1 MAEQRQPFRFRLPW
15 LSTPAAPAPRPAA
28 ESQPPRPPVQ
38 TQTSTQPTTTT
49 VPYQRPPFRPAGIAP
64 APQVTSQAQA
74 PQRTEPQQPSQ
85 SRATTQPQVTSQ
97 PTSTPSRS
105 TTQTQAAVPPPS
117 RATTQPQVTSQPA
130 SAPSRSTTQSQAAVP
145 PPSRA
150 TTQPQAT
157 SQPASTPS
165 RSTTQAQAA
174 VPPPPGATTQPQ
186 VTSQPASSPSRS
198 TTQPQAAVP
207 PPSRA
212 TNGSRVTSQPASPS
226 RTTNQTR
233 NVASLPS
240 SPSRAAPQ
248 SRAYSVPPSP
258 SRTSQTQP
266 ASRTDPQPE
275 APPRLSSQPA
285 GRTTSQPSSPAL
297 TTTQVQPTGTTN
309 SQPKIQE
316 SSQPTPTSTQSPS
329 SVSELEP
336 KPVVVSQPPSQ
347 EPQPKAQVPSET
359 TSKPQNNT
367 PVETSS
373 QPDGVATQP
382 TKVSPASIEATET
395 LAPTKKLDSK
405 PLPEKESEESQVGK
419 KVVQEKIEEK
429 KSGPA
434 YEEPAKRTIAELVS
448 SATAGL
454 ETQAKDL
461 QSFVFQAKHKQHEKR
476 EETFE
481 RKETVVTTSSN
492 AEQIKTSSS
501 VHPKGRHTSIR
512 STTQRPSAISSGGQV
527 PPFHEEVTKDISRF
541 VQKLAGGHQMDEN
554 PVSIITLTGE
564 NRGATMHL
572 SSELAKKEEAVHIHR
587 GYKLNPDESINDTT
601 VIEGSSKDKVSK
613 ENFPSCLHV
622 NSNVQSI
629 NNSIVSDTSFTARNP
644 GVHCALSLDQG
655 DSIKSKG
662 KPALLETH
670 KAEFSVTPAEKHT
683 YEPTVKRRC
692 LRGLFMESS
701 DSDPDN
707 PEKPRRHGCR
717 YSCGDQKNKDK
728 DIGVQ

>member
-15 LSTPAAPAPRPAA
+15 LSTPAAPAPRPATQ
-28 ESQPPRPPVQ
+28 SQPPRPPVQ
-38 TQTSTQPTTTT
+38 TQTSTQPTTTN

-97 PTSTPSRS
+97 PASKPSRS
-105 TTQTQAAVPPPS
+105 TTQT
-117 RATTQPQVTSQPA
+117 
-130 SAPSRSTTQSQAAVP
+130 
-145 PPSRA
+145 
-150 TTQPQAT
+150 
-157 SQPASTPS
+157 
-165 RSTTQAQAA
+165 
-174 VPPPPGATTQPQ
+174 
-186 VTSQPASSPSRS
+186 
-198 TTQPQAAVP
+198 QAAVP

-285 GRTTSQPSSPAL
+285 GRTTSQPSSPSL
-297 TTTQVQPTGTTN
+297 TTTQVQPTGTTD

-329 SVSELEP
+329 LMTTQVQPTGPTNSQPTIQKASQPTPTSTQSPSSVSEQEP

-359 TSKPQNNT
+359 ISKPQNHT
-367 PVETSS
+367 PIETSS

-405 PLPEKESEESQVGK
+405 PLPEKESEEGQVGK
-419 KVVQEKIEEK
+419 KVVQEKIEEEK

-461 QSFVFQAKHKQHEKR
+461 QSFVFHAKHKQHEER

-492 AEQIKTSSS
+492 AKQIKTSSS

-512 STTQRPSAISSGGQV
+512 STTQKPSAISSGGQV

-541 VQKLAGGHQMDEN
+541 VQKLASGHQMDEN
-554 PVSIITLTGE
+554 PVSIINLTGE

-572 SSELAKKEEAVHIHR
+572 SSELAEKEEAVHIHR

-601 VIEGSSKDKVSK
+601 DIEGSSKDKVSK

-644 GVHCALSLDQG
+644 GVHCALSLDQA
-655 DSIKSKG
+655 DSIKSNG
-662 KPALLETH
+662 KPELLETR
-670 KAEFSVTPAEKHT
+670 KAEFNVTPAEKHT